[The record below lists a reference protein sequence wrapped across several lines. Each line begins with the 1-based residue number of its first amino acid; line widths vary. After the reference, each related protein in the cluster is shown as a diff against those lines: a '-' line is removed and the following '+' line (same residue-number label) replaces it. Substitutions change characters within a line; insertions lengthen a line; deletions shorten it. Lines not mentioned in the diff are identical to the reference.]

1 VSELILVDE
10 QDREIGFADKL
21 AAHRG
26 GGRLHRAFSVFIFN
40 DAGELLLQQ
49 RAAVKYHFAGL
60 WSNSCCGH
68 PLRGQATAEAARRR
82 LHEELGF
89 DAPLREIFAMAY
101 EAADPASGLTERE
114 FDHVFGGRHDGA
126 VSPAP
131 AEVSAVRWIEPGLLG
146 RELQARPECFTPWL
160 GILLPRVLDSIT
172 G

>member
-1 VSELILVDE
+1 
-10 QDREIGFADKL
+10 
-21 AAHRG
+21 
-26 GGRLHRAFSVFIFN
+26 
-40 DAGELLLQQ
+40 
-49 RAAVKYHFAGL
+49 
-60 WSNSCCGH
+60 
-68 PLRGQATAEAARRR
+68 
-82 LHEELGF
+82 
-89 DAPLREIFAMAY
+89 MAY

-131 AEVSAVRWIEPGLLG
+131 TEVSAVRWIEPGLLG